1 MIARNKKLQRQQ
13 TNTMATFTKK
23 MIRAEC
29 RKLFGAQW
37 FECSAKL
44 KQARKKL
51 AQQTL
56 IVEELTKLE
65 CNQEPVIES
74 EPAQP
79 LESPAKADPL
89 PRRKGSAKSAPAPEP
104 EIEEPAPELEPV
116 SDSSDS
122 SSDSDSDS
130 SSDSDSDS
138 SSDSEEEE
146 EEEVFSPLGKTILI
160 RQGKYKGLNAEVV
173 DWNPDKEQIRFQIH
187 NVKHRKC
194 WNKWNEKKFNIIEA

>member
-1 MIARNKKLQRQQ
+1 MKMIKNYCFLIWQLS
-13 TNTMATFTKK
+13 NTMTTFTKK

-29 RKLFGAQW
+29 RKLFGADW
-37 FECSAKL
+37 FNVSPKL
-44 KQARKKL
+44 KRARKEL
-51 AQQTL
+51 ARQTL

-79 LESPAKADPL
+79 IKSPARADPL
-89 PRRKGSAKSAPAPEP
+89 PRRKGSPAPVLEPVPEP
-104 EIEEPAPELEPV
+104 EPE
-116 SDSSDS
+116 SDSSD

-130 SSDSDSDS
+130 SDSDSDS
-138 SSDSEEEE
+138 SDSEEDEIE
-146 EEEVFSPLGKTILI
+146 QQEFSPLGKTILI
-160 RQGKYKGLNAEVV
+160 RQGRYKGHNAEVI
-173 DWNPDKEQIRFQIH
+173 DWDPVKELIRFQIH

>member
-1 MIARNKKLQRQQ
+1 MIARNKKLKRQQ

-29 RKLFGAQW
+29 RKLFGAKW

-51 AQQTL
+51 AEQTL
-56 IVEELTKLE
+56 IVEELTRLE

-74 EPAQP
+74 EPAPP

-89 PRRKGSAKSAPAPEP
+89 PRRKGSAKPAPAPEP
-104 EIEEPAPELEPV
+104 EIEEPAPELEP
-116 SDSSDS
+116 D
-122 SSDSDSDS
+122 SDSDSDS

-138 SSDSEEEE
+138 SSDSDSEEE